1 MDWPADK
8 VERRNIS
15 ELIPYVRN
23 SRTHSEAQVGQIAA
37 SIREWGWTMPIL
49 CDENANVIAGHGRIM
64 AAQKLGIDDV
74 PCMTATG
81 WSEAK
86 RRAYV
91 IADNKLALNADWDNE
106 ALGVEFAELKEL
118 GFDLELTGFDLN
130 EIDELFPVDQAEG
143 LTDEDAV
150 PDVPETPV
158 TVEGD
163 VWILGRHRIVCGDAT
178 ITENWDKLQIG
189 EGFILFT
196 SPPYNTSGSS
206 KLSGNKKSSERGQ
219 FYDKFS
225 DDLSSDEYSGLLSDT
240 VSSALPYVEAMMFNV
255 QPLAGAKRALLNW
268 MNSFS
273 SHLVDVMTWDKGH
286 AAPHIQQG
294 IMASRF
300 EWLVILARQEN
311 ASRVVPFS
319 SWQGKFSNVYQAPPQ
334 RNNEFAAI
342 HGATFPVHLPE
353 FVIGD
358 LMNRCRGVVDCFL
371 GTGTTIIAAEKLGRE
386 GRGIELSPAYVD
398 VSIKRWQNFT
408 GEQATL
414 QSTGQTYDELKAE
427 REVA

>member
-49 CDENANVIAGHGRIM
+49 CDENGNVIAGHGRIM

-106 ALGVEFAELKEL
+106 ALGVEFAELKGL

-130 EIDELFPVDQAEG
+130 EIDELFPVDEAEG
-143 LTDEDAV
+143 LTDEDAI
-150 PDVPETPV
+150 PEVLDTPV

-163 VWILGRHRIVCGDAT
+163 VWVLGRHRIVCGDAT
-178 ITENWDKLQIG
+178 LTGNWDKLEIG

-206 KLSGNKKSSERGQ
+206 KLSGNKKSSERGK

-334 RNNEFAAI
+334 RNNEFSAI

-371 GTGTTIIAAEKLGRE
+371 GTGTTIIAAEKLGRD

-408 GEQATL
+408 GQQATL
-414 QSTGQTYDELKAE
+414 QSTGQTYDELKAQ
-427 REVA
+427 REAA

>member
-49 CDENANVIAGHGRIM
+49 CDENGNVIAGHGRIM

>member
-49 CDENANVIAGHGRIM
+49 CDENGNVIAGHGRIM

-130 EIDELFPVDQAEG
+130 EIDELFPVDEAQG
-143 LTDEDAV
+143 LTDEAAV
-150 PDVPETPV
+150 LEAPDMPV

-163 VWILGRHRIVCGDAT
+163 VWFLGRHR
-178 ITENWDKLQIG
+178 LMRG
-189 EGFILFT
+189 E
-196 SPPYNTSGSS
+196 
-206 KLSGNKKSSERGQ
+206 
-219 FYDKFS
+219 
-225 DDLSSDEYSGLLSDT
+225 
-240 VSSALPYVEAMMFNV
+240 
-255 QPLAGAKRALLNW
+255 
-268 MNSFS
+268 
-273 SHLVDVMTWDKGH
+273 
-286 AAPHIQQG
+286 
-294 IMASRF
+294 
-300 EWLVILARQEN
+300 
-311 ASRVVPFS
+311 
-319 SWQGKFSNVYQAPPQ
+319 
-334 RNNEFAAI
+334 
-342 HGATFPVHLPE
+342 
-353 FVIGD
+353 
-358 LMNRCRGVVDCFL
+358 C
-371 GTGTTIIAAEKLGRE
+371 
-386 GRGIELSPAYVD
+386 
-398 VSIKRWQNFT
+398 
-408 GEQATL
+408 
-414 QSTGQTYDELKAE
+414 
-427 REVA
+427 